1 MGHHFVPQRYLRHFA
16 VPGEPGMI
24 WMYDKTSGK
33 AESWRS
39 RRWRSH
45 LAFIPMRTKWRWRS
59 RSKAPPKRRLI
70 GCATGNALMP
80 GNGNGWPCIWNP

>member
-33 AESWRS
+33 ARK
-39 RRWRSH
+39 
-45 LAFIPMRTKWRWRS
+45 LAIKTVAQSPGFYSDADEVALAQRIEGPAE
-59 RSKAPPKRRLI
+59 APLNRLRDGQHPEGAPKI
-70 GCATGNALMP
+70 Y
-80 GNGNGWPCIWNP
+80 